1 MEDAAIVSLYWQRDE
16 AAIQETKTKYG
27 AYLGKV
33 AWNILGNQ
41 EDCEESV
48 SDTYLRAWE
57 SMPPQRPSLLSAY
70 LAKLTRQLSIDR
82 FRHQNRQKRQ
92 GSQYALS
99 LTELEDCLSGGDTT
113 GQEVELHLL
122 GEAIGKYLR
131 GLSPEARTVFLGRYW
146 FMDPLGEIARSH
158 GISESKVK
166 SLLYRTRQGLRTY
179 LEKEGFS
186 V

>member
-1 MEDAAIVSLYWQRDE
+1 MEDEAIICLYWQRDE
-16 AAIQETKTKYG
+16 GAIRETREKYG
-27 AYLGKV
+27 NYLGRI
-33 AWNILGNQ
+33 AWQILANR

-82 FRHQNRQKRQ
+82 FRHKNRQKRQ

-146 FMDPLGEIARSH
+146 FLDPLRDIAASH
-158 GISESKVK
+158 GFTEGKVK
-166 SLLYRTRQGLRTY
+166 SLLYRTRQGLRAH
-179 LEKEGFS
+179 LEKEGFT

>member
-16 AAIQETKTKYG
+16 SAIQETKTKYG

-33 AWNILGNQ
+33 AWQILANR

-70 LAKLTRQLSIDR
+70 LAKLTRQLSIDL
-82 FRHQNRQKRQ
+82 FRRKNRQKRQ

-99 LTELEDCLSGGDTT
+99 LSELEDCISGGDTT
-113 GQEVELHLL
+113 GQEVELRLL
-122 GEAIGKYLR
+122 GEAIGRYLR
-131 GLSPEARTVFLGRYW
+131 GLSPQARTVFLGRYW
-146 FMDPLGEIARSH
+146 FMDPLREIAACH
-158 GISESKVK
+158 GMSESKVK
-166 SLLYRTRQGLRTY
+166 SLLYRTRQGLRAY